1 MKNTKVLL
9 VSLLLAALLMLSAS
23 ACADASVSDVKA
35 VTNAN
40 GTVSV
45 SWSYAGG
52 SDPVAY
58 VFCAPDDPSISYL
71 TGGLAKNG
79 KATLPDILCG
89 YEYIVELFDAQF
101 NFITGIRHTVHHE
114 DFTDL
119 KTLKFQDVGVVKMDA
134 GENKFRNRNIV
145 KQPNAEKIAQAVS
158 SGSDHRFF
166 VEVYTPSITKGERS
180 YLFML
185 AVTAPNGYTETYSGN
200 FVLENV
206 GKRTNWTI
214 WPLALEPFCKEEA
227 LTAGKYTVRLY
238 LDGGLVD
245 TKTITFR

>member
-1 MKNTKVLL
+1 MKNAKVLL
-9 VSLLLAALLMLSAS
+9 VSLLLAALLLLSAA
-23 ACADASVSDVKA
+23 ACADDSVSNVKA

-40 GTVSV
+40 GSVSV

-58 VFCAPDDPSISYL
+58 VFTAPDDSSISYL
-71 TGGLAKNG
+71 TAAAAKNG
-79 KATLPDILCG
+79 SATLHGILCG
-89 YEYIVELFDAQF
+89 YDYIIELYDENL
-101 NFITGIRHTVHHE
+101 NFVSGIKHTVHHE

-134 GENKFRNRNIV
+134 GENKFRNKNIV
-145 KQPNAEKIAQAVS
+145 KQPNAESVAKAVS

-166 VEVYTPSITKGERS
+166 IEVYTPSITKGERS
-180 YLFML
+180 YIFTL
-185 AVTAPNGYTETYSGN
+185 AVTAPNGHTETYSGN
-200 FVLENV
+200 FVLESV

-214 WPLALEPFCKEEA
+214 WPLSLADFVKEDA

-245 TKTITFR
+245 TKTINFR